1 MSASVTTT
9 PATASRLAESF
20 EEWLGKKAPTEQAVV
35 RIIEAGLPTGVIRHF
50 LERGL
55 TKPEV
60 FTIVNERT
68 LKHRRARKQ
77 PLSREESERAVRT
90 ARILARAEVVFGER
104 EAALRWMRSEKKR
117 FAGRTPMQMLST
129 EPGGRMVEE
138 MLIQADEG
146 MFG

>member
-1 MSASVTTT
+1 MSTSASPT
-9 PATASRLAESF
+9 PSLAGRLAESF
-20 EEWLGKKAPTEQAVV
+20 EDWLGKKAPTEQAVV
-35 RIIEAGLPTGVIRHF
+35 RIIEAGLPTGVIQHF

-68 LKHRRARKQ
+68 LKHRRAKKQ

-90 ARILARAEVVFGER
+90 ARILARAEAVFGER
-104 EAALRWMRSEKKR
+104 EAALQWLRASKKR
-117 FAGRTPMQMLST
+117 FEGRTPMQMLAT

-146 MFG
+146 MFA